1 MDIQATAQLL
11 GNFGEFLGFAAVLAT
26 LVYLSMQT
34 RQTRIASERGMTAMV
49 TEAHARWRSAL
60 YQNPDLARLVA
71 KANAKEPLEE
81 SEQIQI
87 KYLNFE
93 LFVAC
98 MLGFYSADPDS
109 PRAEVEY
116 LSDIMADNPCV
127 VDSWLRWREKMSLT
141 SPELT
146 TLTDQRLNDTN
157 IADERP

>member
-1 MDIQATAQLL
+1 
-11 GNFGEFLGFAAVLAT
+11 
-26 LVYLSMQT
+26 
-34 RQTRIASERGMTAMV
+34 MV

-71 KANAKEPLEE
+71 KANAKEPLED

-98 MLGFYSADPDS
+98 LLGFYSADPDS

-141 SPELT
+141 SPELAA
-146 TLTDQRLNDTN
+146 L
-157 IADERP
+157 IDERLSDTKNSGEKV

>member
-1 MDIQATAQLL
+1 MDLQGTAQLL

-81 SEQIQI
+81 SEEIQI

-127 VDSWLRWREKMSLT
+127 VDSWQRWREKMSLT
-141 SPELT
+141 SPELAK
-146 TLTDQRLNDTN
+146 LVDQRLSDNN
-157 IADERP
+157 VAGAKH

>member
-1 MDIQATAQLL
+1 M
-11 GNFGEFLGFAAVLAT
+11 
-26 LVYLSMQT
+26 
-34 RQTRIASERGMTAMV
+34 
-49 TEAHARWRSAL
+49 
-60 YQNPDLARLVA
+60 A
-71 KANAKEPLEE
+71 KANAREPLEE
-81 SEQIQI
+81 GEQIQI

-116 LSDIMADNPCV
+116 LSDIMEDNPCV

-146 TLTDQRLNDTN
+146 TLIDQRLNYTN
-157 IADERP
+157 IAGERP